1 MIKVGI
7 LTISDKGA
15 KGEREDKSG
24 QVIMEIVSQLNAQV
38 TEYKIIPDEKEMIID
53 NLKQLVDESGCE
65 LVLTTGG
72 TGLSPRDVTPE
83 ATKEVIEK
91 EILGFGEIMRTI
103 GFKSTPHALLSRA
116 MAGTRKQSL
125 IINLPG
131 SPKGVRECLE
141 LVLPVIPHGI
151 EVLKGHGQECGKVKG
166 NNPSA
171 MENKVIGE
179 R

>member
-24 QVIMEIVSQLNAQV
+24 QVIRELISQLNAMV

-53 NLKQLVDESGCE
+53 NLKRLVDELGCE

-72 TGLSPRDVTPE
+72 TGLSLRDVTPE

-91 EILGFGEIMRTI
+91 EIPGFGEIMRTI

-116 MAGTRKQSL
+116 IAGIRKQSL

-131 SPKGVRECLE
+131 SPKGVKECLE
-141 LVLPVIPHGI
+141 LILPAIPHGI
-151 EVLKGHGQECGKVKG
+151 EILKGKVEECGKG
-166 NNPSA
+166 N
-171 MENKVIGE
+171 
-179 R
+179 

>member
-7 LTISDKGA
+7 LTISDKGS

-24 QVIMEIVSQLNAQV
+24 KVIAEITSRLNAQII
-38 TEYKIIPDEKEMIID
+38 EYKIVPDEKEVIID
-53 NLKQLVDESGCE
+53 NLKNLVDNSGCE

-72 TGLSPRDVTPE
+72 TGLSIRDVTPE

-91 EILGFGEIMRTI
+91 EIPGFGEIMRTI

-116 MAGTRKQSL
+116 IAGIRKQSL

-131 SPKGVRECLE
+131 SPKGVKECLE
-141 LVLPVIPHGI
+141 LILPAIPHGI
-151 EVLKGHGQECGKVKG
+151 EVLKGKVGECGKEVRYC
-166 NNPSA
+166 NSDSRP
-171 MENKVIGE
+171 
-179 R
+179 